1 MCYIRAKYEMPLKW
15 VQMKISEKK
24 QKTNLSHAPTV
35 LQPKNNFSMSVAYAH
50 PQLDIHQSEN
60 RETSFQGCRKLSL
73 HQGVVQ
79 YVVI

>member
-1 MCYIRAKYEMPLKW
+1 MPQRSL
-15 VQMKISEKK
+15 
-24 QKTNLSHAPTV
+24 
-35 LQPKNNFSMSVAYAH
+35 NNFSMSVAYAH